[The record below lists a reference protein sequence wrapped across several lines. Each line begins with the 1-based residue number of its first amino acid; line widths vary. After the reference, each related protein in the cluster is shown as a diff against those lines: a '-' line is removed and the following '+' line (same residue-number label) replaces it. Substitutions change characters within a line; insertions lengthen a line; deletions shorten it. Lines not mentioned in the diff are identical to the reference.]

1 MHSARNDHT
10 RSHNIAFMENDMRHA
25 VKNFRE
31 NTHGLLECIFVDYAN
46 LLRAN
51 YPGRT
56 IRNAAVF
63 ISGVPKFARLGL
75 IELVDARTGIPEGI
89 PDFVV
94 RTIKRTKH
102 QPIWIPGVNFP
113 ASPDDIFKQMKP
125 FMRGDEVVWRHI
137 PSQCHNARR
146 GYRQLKQLNRLG
158 IIEGD
163 NTRPNQQL

>member
-1 MHSARNDHT
+1 MVILAHT
-10 RSHNIAFMENDMRHA
+10 TSPFMENDMRHA
-25 VKNFRE
+25 VKKFRE
-31 NTHGLLECIFVDYAN
+31 NMHGLLECIFVDYAN
-46 LLRAN
+46 LLRAK

-56 IRNAAVF
+56 IRNAAIFV
-63 ISGVPKFARLGL
+63 SGVPEFARLGL

-94 RTIKRTKH
+94 RTIKRAKH

-137 PSQCHNARR
+137 PSQCHNALR
-146 GYRQLKQLNRLG
+146 GCRQLTQLNRLK
-158 IIEGD
+158 IIDND
-163 NTRPNQQL
+163 NTRPNQKL